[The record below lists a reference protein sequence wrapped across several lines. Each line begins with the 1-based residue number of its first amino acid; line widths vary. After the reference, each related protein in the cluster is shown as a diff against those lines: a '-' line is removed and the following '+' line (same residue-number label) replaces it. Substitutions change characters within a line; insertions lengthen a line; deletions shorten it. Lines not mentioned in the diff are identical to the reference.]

1 MQFQLNPSEFLILI
15 VDDTETNIRLLS
27 HVLRGEGFTPIVAF
41 NGTDAIELIK
51 ARKPELV
58 LLDIMMPDMTGYEV
72 CRVIKNDES
81 LSSIPIIFLSALSE
95 TSDKVEG
102 FEAGGVDYIT
112 KPYQKDEVLA
122 RIRTHLVLG
131 KLQKERE
138 ERIEILRNRELELQ
152 ELNSKKD
159 QLVRIVSHD
168 IKNPLTGIVG
178 LANLIRNTPD
188 LPEGE
193 VDKMLGV
200 MESSGKKLMDLVKDV
215 LDSETEPTSK
225 DSLKLS
231 ESYLKDLVEKV
242 ISVNQP
248 KAILKDIR
256 LHLLEELGTAK
267 TMLDHTKMEIAL
279 NNLVSNALKFT
290 DREGNVKLHVFS
302 DDKKVL
308 FKVEDDGVGIPENVQ
323 KSMFEDGSGGCE
335 HSNLGTEGEKGT
347 GLGLQVVEKYIN
359 MHKGRVWVE
368 SQEGVGST
376 FFIELPLN
384 Q

>member
-1 MQFQLNPSEFLILI
+1 MQFQLDPSEFLILI

-41 NGTDAIELIK
+41 NGADAIELIK
-51 ARKPELV
+51 SRKPELV

-72 CRVIKNDES
+72 CRIIKNDQD

-152 ELNSKKD
+152 ELNTKKD

-178 LANLIRNTPD
+178 LANLIRNTPN
-188 LPEGE
+188 LPDEE
-193 VDKMLGV
+193 IDKMLGV
-200 MESSGKKLMDLVKDV
+200 MESSGKKLMDLVKEV
-215 LDSETEPTSK
+215 LDSEAESTSK
-225 DSLKLS
+225 DNLKLS
-231 ESYLKDLVEKV
+231 ESYLKDIAEKV

-248 KAILKDIR
+248 KAILKDIQ
-256 LHLLEELGTAK
+256 LHLKQEVGTPK
-267 TMLDHTKMEIAL
+267 MMLDHTKIEIAL

-290 DREGNVKLHVFS
+290 NREGNVTLHVLS
-302 DDKKVL
+302 DKAKAL
-308 FKVEDDGVGIPENVQ
+308 FKVEDDGVGMPENV
-323 KSMFEDGSGGCE
+323 KNSMFNQVE
-335 HSNLGTEGEKGT
+335 SNQSSHLGTEGEKGT
-347 GLGLQVVEKYIN
+347 GLGLEVVEKYIN
-359 MHKGRVWVE
+359 MHNGRVWVE

-376 FFIELPLN
+376 FYIELPIN

>member
-1 MQFQLNPSEFLILI
+1 MHFQLNPSEFLILI
-15 VDDTETNIRLLS
+15 VDDTETNIKLLS

-51 ARKPELV
+51 SRKPELV

-72 CRVIKNDES
+72 CRIIKADES

-178 LANLIRNTPD
+178 LANLIRNTPS
-188 LPEGE
+188 LPEEE
-193 VDKMLGV
+193 VNKMLGV
-200 MESSGKKLMDLVKDV
+200 MESSGKKLMDLVKKV
-215 LDSETEPTSK
+215 LDSESESSSK
-225 DSLKLS
+225 DNLKLS
-231 ESYLKDLVEKV
+231 ESYLNDLGEKV

-248 KAILKDIR
+248 KAILKDIT
-256 LHLLEELGTAK
+256 LNLIQELAVPK
-267 TMLDHTKMEIAL
+267 VILDHTKIEIAL

-290 DREGNVKLHVFS
+290 PREGIVALHINS
-302 DDKKVL
+302 DQDKVL
-308 FKVEDDGVGIPENVQ
+308 FKVEDNGVGISDKIKNA
-323 KSMFEDGSGGCE
+323 MFGGLDSGNN
-335 HSNLGTEGEKGT
+335 HSDLGTEGEVGT
-347 GLGLQVVEKYIN
+347 GLGLEVVEKYVN
-359 MHKGRVWVE
+359 MHKGKVWVE
-368 SQEGVGST
+368 SQEGAGST
-376 FFIELPLN
+376 FFIELPIN